1 MESFIFS
8 ASGICTCC

>member
-8 ASGICTCC
+8 SDHGFA